1 MPTPSKRCGD
11 TAPTVVTMTRTYT
24 ELRQLPT
31 FEERF
36 KYLKLGAQV
45 AAETF
50 GFDRWVNQRFYRSP
64 EWRKV
69 RRDVIIRDEGR
80 DLGVEGYEL
89 QNGIYVHH
97 INPML
102 PKDIVDASEW
112 ILNPEYL
119 ICVSFNTH
127 NAIHYGDENLLPKV
141 IERKP
146 NDTCPWK
153 S

>member
-1 MPTPSKRCGD
+1 MKRRC
-11 TAPTVVTMTRTYT
+11 YT
-24 ELRQLPT
+24 ELKQFST

-36 KYLKLGAQV
+36 NYLKLGGQV
-45 AAETF
+45 AKETF
-50 GFDRWVNQRFYRSP
+50 GFDRWINQRFYQRSH
-64 EWRKV
+64 EWKQIRSA
-69 RRDVIIRDEGR
+69 VILRDEGR

-97 INPML
+97 MNPMI
-102 PKDIVDASEW
+102 PKDIVDAEAW
-112 ILNPEYL
+112 ILDPEYL

-127 NAIHYGDENLLPKV
+127 QAIHYGDASLLPKLV
-141 IERKP
+141 ERRP